1 MGPGPDGRSLHVVFV
16 FSSDLVYPPSVDN
29 IKVHYVSQE
38 LIGMGDRVTWLTIN
52 GSSCTPGA
60 ENVRLV
66 CLNPRTGRI
75 GWYLRLFDLV
85 RYCRREGADCV
96 YADEWLFLRDRPLQR
111 LLVQIGLRIAGI
123 KYVFDQRDPYID
135 HRIATRTLEEGSA
148 EHRLLTAVYRLASRF
163 TDLAIYPS
171 EAYAKQSAGTLGRAR
186 STIGV
191 IRGVDLR
198 LFNPGADGS
207 GVRSR
212 LGLDGRFVVG
222 WFGMMNPSRQ
232 IEEVLIPLI
241 RDSKDSLP
249 DASFVI
255 GGRGRLRPVLE
266 KLVAEVPKANIILLG
281 YVDYAELPSHIAA
294 CDVIL
299 CPLNLEHSSSR
310 MATPLKIV
318 ESLAVARPVIATE
331 TAARE
336 EDYADLD
343 GVVWTGAGFE
353 DFRRA
358 LVMVHGQYGLWRQRA
373 ARQAEDFMRYSKEH
387 GISRI
392 VNAIREACS

>member
-1 MGPGPDGRSLHVVFV
+1 M
-16 FSSDLVYPPSVDN
+16 
-29 IKVHYVSQE
+29 
-38 LIGMGDRVTWLTIN
+38 TWLTIN
-52 GSSCTPGA
+52 GSSDTPDV
-60 ENVRLV
+60 ENMRFVS
-66 CLNPRTGRI
+66 LNPRPGRI
-75 GWYLRLFDLV
+75 GWYLRLFDMV

-96 YADEWLFLRDRPLQR
+96 YADEWLFLRARPLQR

-135 HRIATRTLEEGSA
+135 HRIATRTLEEGSV
-148 EHRLLTAVYRLASRF
+148 EHLLLIAMYRLASRF

-171 EAYAKQSAGTLGRAR
+171 EAYAKQSARTLGRAR

-191 IRGVDLR
+191 IRGVDRR
-198 LFNPGADGS
+198 LFNPSADGR

-212 LGLDGRFVVG
+212 LGLEGRFVVG

-232 IEEVLIPLI
+232 IEEVLVPLI
-241 RDSKDSLP
+241 RDSKDFLP
-249 DASFVI
+249 DVSFVI
-255 GGRGRLRPVLE
+255 GGRGKLRPVLE
-266 KLVAEVPKANIILLG
+266 RLVAEVPEPNLMLLG
-281 YVDYAELPSHIAA
+281 YVDYAALPSHIAA

-299 CPLNLEHSSSR
+299 CPLNLEHSFSR

-318 ESLAVARPVIATE
+318 ESLAVARPVVATE
-331 TAARE
+331 TVARD

-343 GVVWTGAGFE
+343 GVVWTGPRYE

-358 LVMVHGQYGLWRQRA
+358 LIMVHGQYELWRQKA

-392 VNAIREACS
+392 VDAIREACS